1 MAGVDLQVI
10 SVPSVAGV
18 SMAGVDFQLQGSSG
32 TCWPP
37 ESGPA
42 ATSRWTCPRARS
54 GSPVPVCNKV
64 DQDNSPLDFE
74 YIAHPDFPA
83 YRVRWP
89 VKRYQAC
96 RCGTACGAAGRLS
109 AAACKCACVLKNG
122 GGPAYNADGTLV
134 RGRPMVYECGALCGC
149 PAASC
154 LNRVTQRGMEHRLE
168 VFRSKETE
176 WGVRTLDLIQ
186 PGAFVCE
193 YSGDVLTVD
202 DGQSTDWGN
211 YVDPRKF
218 PARWME
224 WGDASAALPDKEE
237 GQHKFPELTT
247 GPGYVLDVSRRRNLA
262 VYISHSSAPNVF
274 AQFVIRGNEDES
286 YPHLMVFAMD
296 TIPPMRELSVD
307 YGIDRQPVAIS
318 RWSLRYSLVLRW
330 FPGLSMFLPARAR
343 ADGPLPPRRHHRP
356 PRPFRRR
363 LLPPRR
369 HLLRCGRISNFSVAI
384 ITFTKFVSWSSRQA
398 RGVLHADVDPG
409 S

>member
-307 YGIDRQPVAIS
+307 YGIDRQDYPCFCPPEHELTDLYLHDDITGHPVRSAAGFFHRADIYSAVAESAIS
-318 RWSLRYSLVLRW
+318 PYCPNSTIFSCLHTMESCSLCCL
-330 FPGLSMFLPARAR
+330 
-343 ADGPLPPRRHHRP
+343 
-356 PRPFRRR
+356 
-363 LLPPRR
+363 
-369 HLLRCGRISNFSVAI
+369 
-384 ITFTKFVSWSSRQA
+384 
-398 RGVLHADVDPG
+398 
-409 S
+409 